1 MKQTAISL
9 TLRPYRPADCPAMAR
24 LFYETVHT
32 VNARDYAP
40 EALDAWADGQ
50 PDLERWNSS
59 FLAHRTLL
67 AEAGGQLLGFADMD
81 ETGYLDRLYV
91 HHLHQ
96 GRGVASALCDA
107 LEAHF
112 AVPRYETHASITAR
126 PFFSQRGYQVI
137 REQQV
142 LRKGVLLTNF
152 VMVKPRPA
160 SGRQRPARRACCT
173 GSSGTAPSPSARS

>member
-1 MKQTAISL
+1 MF
-9 TLRPYRPADCPAMAR
+9 LRPYRPEDCPVLAR

-32 VNARDYAP
+32 VNARDYSP
-40 EALDAWADGQ
+40 QQLDAWADGKL
-50 PDLERWNSS
+50 DLQAFNASL
-59 FLAHRTLL
+59 LAHFALV
-67 AEAGGQLLGFADMD
+67 AEEAGEIVGFGDMD
-81 ETGYLDRLYV
+81 KTGYLDRLYV

-152 VMVKPRPA
+152 VMVKPALP
-160 SGRQRPARRACCT
+160 
-173 GSSGTAPSPSARS
+173 

>member
-1 MKQTAISL
+1 MF
-9 TLRPYRPADCPAMAR
+9 LRPYRPEDCPVLAR

-32 VNARDYAP
+32 VNARDYSP
-40 EALDAWADGQ
+40 QQLDAWADGKL
-50 PDLERWNSS
+50 DLQAFNASL
-59 FLAHRTLL
+59 LAHFALV
-67 AEAGGQLLGFADMD
+67 AEEAGEIVGFGDMD

-96 GRGVASALCDA
+96 GQGVATALCDA

-152 VMVKPRPA
+152 VMVSRCSPKRPA
-160 SGRQRPARRACCT
+160 SGRRRPGRKACCT
-173 GSSGTAPSPSARS
+173 GSSGTAPLPSARS

>member
-1 MKQTAISL
+1 MI
-9 TLRPYRPADCPAMAR
+9 LRPYRPEDCPVLAR

-32 VNARDYAP
+32 VNARDYSP
-40 EALDAWADGQ
+40 QQLDAWADGKL
-50 PDLERWNSS
+50 DLQAFNASL
-59 FLAHRTLL
+59 LAHFALV
-67 AEAGGQLLGFADMD
+67 AEEAGEIVGFGDMD

-96 GRGVASALCDA
+96 GQGVASALCDA

-126 PFFSQRGYQVI
+126 PFFTQRGYQVI

-152 VMVKPRPA
+152 VMVKSVQP
-160 SGRQRPARRACCT
+160 
-173 GSSGTAPSPSARS
+173 